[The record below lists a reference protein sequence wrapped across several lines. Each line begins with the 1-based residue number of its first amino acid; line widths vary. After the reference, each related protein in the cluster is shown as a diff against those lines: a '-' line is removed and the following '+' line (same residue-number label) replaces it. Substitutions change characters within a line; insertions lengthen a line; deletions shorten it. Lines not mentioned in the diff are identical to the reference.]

1 MIYLVIYIHDGS
13 FEGFLTCIYES
24 YYNIKKPEEILSQ
37 ENFNN
42 ELFYDPIYIKTDNQ
56 KSQKVYGAMLNKLG
70 NETLYNLYYA
80 FLCSDKGNFTALYKY
95 IRFAF
100 KVGPEVNLHLHN
112 PIVFSIIKMRQKVE
126 KEKHRMLGF
135 IRFKYLEE
143 NLLYSSIEPD
153 NDILT
158 LVAPHFQRRLS
169 NEYWIIHDL
178 KRHQAVIY
186 NKKHWIIAEDYEISS
201 SPSTK
206 DCYED
211 LWKEY
216 FKSTTIKERT
226 NLKLQSRSMPKRY
239 WKHLLEMDLS

>member
-1 MIYLVIYIHDGS
+1 MIIYIHDGS
-13 FEGFLTCIYES
+13 FEGFLTCIYQS
-24 YYNIKKPEEILSQ
+24 YYNIKKPEEIISQ
-37 ENFNN
+37 IDFNN
-42 ELFYDPIYIKTDNQ
+42 ELFYEPIYIETDTI
-56 KSQKVYGAMLNKLG
+56 KSQKVYDAIINKLG
-70 NETLYNLYYA
+70 SETLYNLYYS
-80 FLCSDKGNFTALYKY
+80 FLCSDKGNFTAIYKY
-95 IRFAF
+95 IKFAF
-100 KVGPEVNLHLHN
+100 KVGSDVNLHLHN

-143 NLLYSSIEPD
+143 TLLYSSIEPD

-178 KRHQAVIY
+178 KRHKAAIY
-186 NKKHWIIAEDYEISS
+186 DKECWIIAEDYEL
-201 SPSTK
+201 TK
-206 DCYED
+206 INSNTDDYEY

-226 NLKLQSRSMPKRY
+226 NLRLQSRSMPKRY
-239 WKHLLEMDLS
+239 WKHLLETDL